1 MKPVGLL
8 DPNTG
13 KRPYAV
19 VQLRQDNAAA
29 NLFNIVGF
37 QTNLKWGEQ
46 QRVFKLIP
54 GLESAEF
61 VRLGVMHRNTYLNS
75 PVVLKPTLQLKARP
89 DVLFGGQLTGTEGYT
104 ESIATGLIAARNA
117 ARLVRGLEPI
127 VVSPETMIGALLRYI
142 TSADP
147 QNFQPI
153 NSNWGL
159 FDVS

>member
-1 MKPVGLL
+1 
-8 DPNTG
+8 
-13 KRPYAV
+13 
-19 VQLRQDNAAA
+19 
-29 NLFNIVGF
+29 
-37 QTNLKWGEQ
+37 
-46 QRVFKLIP
+46 
-54 GLESAEF
+54 
-61 VRLGVMHRNTYLNS
+61 GVMHRNTYLNS

-147 QNFQPI
+147 QNVQPI

-159 FDVS
+159 FDVSLGLARLTKVERRERLGKRALEVIGTVFEPAGVAT